1 MDTSRQRYESDA
13 SGWQRGLY
21 DSIRETFRAPFV
33 NWIFRTST
41 ANYPEFTR
49 YLWGQV
55 QPVFRTEAFAR
66 FTVAYRDAVLGAVET
81 ATELPAYRRGD
92 LGIRPAEYHQLRG
105 QLATFDVVGPR
116 LAALFEL
123 VDRSLSGGAVGSEPA
138 TDRAACAPFPA
149 HLDSGRGL
157 EPTMAAFAE
166 PPARLEE
173 TVADVQSFHGLD
185 EGLPSIYRCLV
196 QWPAYF
202 ETVWADLAPL
212 REEGVFE
219 PVTDAARAEVDTFVA
234 SMPYRPQLSPGAI
247 ETAGFGSEV
256 VEDVSDLFARFNGS
270 IAGTVLPMLPVLAA
284 TVDSEGRRAL

>member
-1 MDTSRQRYESDA
+1 
-13 SGWQRGLY
+13 
-21 DSIRETFRAPFV
+21 
-33 NWIFRTST
+33 
-41 ANYPEFTR
+41 
-49 YLWGQV
+49 
-55 QPVFRTEAFAR
+55 
-66 FTVAYRDAVLGAVET
+66 
-81 ATELPAYRRGD
+81 
-92 LGIRPAEYHQLRG
+92 
-105 QLATFDVVGPR
+105 
-116 LAALFEL
+116 
-123 VDRSLSGGAVGSEPA
+123 
-138 TDRAACAPFPA
+138 
-149 HLDSGRGL
+149 
-157 EPTMAAFAE
+157 MAAFAE